1 MENKKNKEK
10 GKKILIFFVLYFI
23 IYFDY
28 KKMRA
33 PYIKYSLR
41 FDRTR
46 RLGYEKV

>member
-1 MENKKNKEK
+1 MSDELELLFSKDVPVVPE
-10 GKKILIFFVLYFI
+10 VD
-23 IYFDY
+23 FDY